1 MLPEEVHGS
10 TYTGF
15 TTPDGKY
22 MLIPCRLACRATEH
36 ACRATSMRAERR
48 ACVQSH
54 GARVQSHEHACRA
67 TEHAC
72 RATEHA
78 CRATEHACRA
88 TEHACRATCTRAE
101 PRARVQSHEHTCR
114 ATSMRAEGTCHCSR
128 PHVEVPDGVLRRRVR
143 TTWLN
148 FKCLSAKQRYDQAF
162 CLDLQQERVRVCPN
176 NSLFR

>member
-1 MLPEEVHGS
+1 
-10 TYTGF
+10 
-15 TTPDGKY
+15 
-22 MLIPCRLACRATEH
+22 MLIPYRLACRATEH

-48 ACVQSH
+48 ACVQSD
-54 GARVQSHEHACRA
+54 EHACRA
-67 TEHAC
+67 TSMRAEPRSMRAEPRAC
-72 RATEHA
+72 VQSDGACVQSHEHA

>member
-22 MLIPCRLACRATEH
+22 MLIPCRL
-36 ACRATSMRAERR
+36 
-48 ACVQSH
+48 
-54 GARVQSHEHACRA
+54 
-67 TEHAC
+67 
-72 RATEHA
+72 A

-162 CLDLQQERVRVCPN
+162 CLDLQQERETEAGLKHAKYFVAVRHKADRP
-176 NSLFR
+176 SPEFQPGIPFPPDTQTLFAAL